1 MNKGD
6 RMSERK
12 MKKPYMKAIIFGIIS
27 IASYLYLFQN
37 STLVMD
43 TFTRGGA
50 YAALPIAAAFYF
62 SFMHGAFASNVLDV
76 MGLEAKTKK
85 K

>member
-1 MNKGD
+1 
-6 RMSERK
+6 MSERK
-12 MKKPYMKAIIFGIIS
+12 KKKPYLKAVIFGMIS
-27 IASYLYLFQN
+27 IASYLVLFKN

-43 TFTRGGA
+43 QFTRGGA
-50 YAALPIAAAFYF
+50 YAALPVITAFFF

-76 MGLEAKTKK
+76 IGLQAKAKK